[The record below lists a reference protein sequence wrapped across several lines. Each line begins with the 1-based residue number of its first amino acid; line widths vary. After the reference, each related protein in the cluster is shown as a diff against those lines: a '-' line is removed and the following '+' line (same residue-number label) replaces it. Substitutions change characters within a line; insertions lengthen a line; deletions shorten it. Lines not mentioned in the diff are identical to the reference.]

1 MAFSSALDGA
11 TEDCHDCDAAGSG
24 CVGRCELPS
33 QAGLV
38 KGFAVAITL
47 ASWGLDS
54 PNDAR
59 FTRDSVVCASIRRE
73 LLSLVTID

>member
-11 TEDCHDCDAAGSG
+11 TEDCHDCDVVGSE

-38 KGFAVAITL
+38 KGFAVAIAL
-47 ASWGLDS
+47 VSWNLDS
-54 PNDAR
+54 SSAR
-59 FTRDSVVCASIRRE
+59 FARDPVVCASIRRE
-73 LLSLVTID
+73 LLFLVAID